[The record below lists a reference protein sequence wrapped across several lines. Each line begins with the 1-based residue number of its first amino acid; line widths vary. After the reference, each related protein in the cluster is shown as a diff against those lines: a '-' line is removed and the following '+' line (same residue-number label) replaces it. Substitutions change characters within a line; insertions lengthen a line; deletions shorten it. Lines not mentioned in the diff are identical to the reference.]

1 MIKLCIFDMDGLLID
16 SERQMWMK
24 SMDIAAKEQGRIMT
38 EEFHIT
44 FMGASLSEVAVMLK
58 KEYGEDFD
66 PDLFF
71 NRCVEINAEIMKQGI
86 PLCKG
91 AKELLDYCKE
101 NGIKMCIGT
110 STARIGTMNLLK
122 IDGILDYF
130 DGIVCGDEIK
140 HGKPAPDIYLE
151 CFNKFNFDK
160 SEALIFEDGQ
170 AGAYAAIATGIRLVL
185 VPDLAYLNEEV
196 RSKAYKV
203 LDSLDKT
210 IELIKEE
217 NETTTSI

>member
-1 MIKLCIFDMDGLLID
+1 
-16 SERQMWMK
+16 
-24 SMDIAAKEQGRIMT
+24 MDIAAKEQGRIMS
-38 EEFHIT
+38 EEFHVT
-44 FMGASLSEVAVMLK
+44 FMGTSLAEVAVMLK
-58 KEYGEDFD
+58 KEYGQDFD
-66 PDLFF
+66 TDLFF
-71 NRCVEINAEIMKQGI
+71 KRCIEINSEIMKQGI

-91 AKELLDYCKE
+91 TKQLLDYCKQ

-110 STARIGTMNLLK
+110 TTDRIGTISLLK

-140 HGKPAPDIYLE
+140 HGKPAPDIYLK
-151 CFNKFNFDK
+151 CFNKFDVEK

-170 AGAYAAIATGIRLVL
+170 AGAYAAIASGIRLVL

-196 RSKAYKV
+196 RSKSYRI
-203 LDSLDKT
+203 LDSLDKA

-217 NETTTSI
+217 NERTTSV